1 MVHRLSYSA
10 ACGILV
16 PVPGIEFESPVL
28 EGGLLTTGLPGKPLG
43 TFLFAHFHLSV
54 PSQLSALVFKR
65 YLGRGAF
72 GTLEQAGKVLAPASS
87 FLS

>member
-1 MVHRLSYSA
+1 M
-10 ACGILV
+10 
-16 PVPGIEFESPVL
+16 

-72 GTLEQAGKVLAPASS
+72 GTLDEKARLPRKGGCTHEAVGVLYRD
-87 FLS
+87 